1 MRLISFVAISFLAI
15 TVSAQPPQDHL
26 YQSLQQ
32 SDQAEVEQ
40 ARLTAA
46 YEKEKA
52 IFSPV
57 NRRLKI
63 SMQEITDLKD
73 KMNSIAVKFK
83 ETDLD
88 DNDEWKLK
96 KEHRDAK
103 ARLDVLITKYDEK
116 FLDFIKLR
124 TACDSAWAAL
134 NLLLENQDLIKKHDA
149 EFGVNTR
156 LSPDFFYHIGFL
168 KEQIDTIPKR
178 IEDSLKELEGIK
190 SNEAPLSD
198 NLKYQRDLLTV
209 IVRRLRVQHEIA
221 KDILQKHEQSQTMG
235 GQIMQ
240 FFNSYLP
247 NA

>member
-88 DNDEWKLK
+88 
-96 KEHRDAK
+96 
-103 ARLDVLITKYDEK
+103 
-116 FLDFIKLR
+116 
-124 TACDSAWAAL
+124 
-134 NLLLENQDLIKKHDA
+134 
-149 EFGVNTR
+149 
-156 LSPDFFYHIGFL
+156 GFL

-178 IEDSLKELEGIK
+178 IEDSLKELEDIK

-209 IVRRLRVQHEIA
+209 IVRRLGVQHEIA